1 MKKAIYYTTQQALLQ
16 TQQPKERLK
25 ESGRIHSLV
34 QLVFSKEPIP
44 NSSSLM
50 RMRCWQ
56 IW

>member
-1 MKKAIYYTTQQALLQ
+1 MKKAIYYTTQQALSQ

-25 ESGRIHSLV
+25 ENGRIRTLA

-44 NSSSLM
+44 DSSSFV